1 MSDQQ
6 IRNAIGLCKGQ
17 PMSKIMQ
24 LFSMGMWRSPQ
35 IEAMS
40 KYFHCANTKEAVA
53 ERLQI
58 GF

>member
-6 IRNAIGLCKGQ
+6 IKNAIGLCKGQ
-17 PMSKIMQ
+17 PVSKIMQ
-24 LFSMGMWRSPQ
+24 LFSMGMWRAPQ

-40 KYFHCANTKEAVA
+40 KYFKCANTKEAVA
-53 ERLQI
+53 ERLRI